1 MKNNEIEN
9 IKKYLVSKKVL
20 STILDIFENKDLSIE
35 DFIGIINTI
44 AELIDFNNQCK
55 YSELF
60 KTLADKIV
68 YIIELFNVEDNNISQ
83 ANINSIIED
92 LKIIIL
98 KLINDIENKIRIN
111 VYFRGEDKYN
121 ILEKSLNKN
130 IQIID
135 DIDIASNTDVEM
147 YQINILIIS
156 EETINYKSVLKNYY
170 DDIIFYDKTM
180 NYIFNICEN
189 IYYNNYDYYYLL
201 ESLEKAKV
209 KDVESIVV
217 GNSYPLTGIDV
228 NLLEHKA
235 VSLALSSQDLYYSYK
250 LAKLAISNNN
260 SIKRCI
266 LGTGYYLVN
275 HDLYKSKNQDAI
287 SRVKNVYYPILKDK
301 HNSEQVDSIE
311 ILTIKKVLKEDVMDY
326 IFNLDF
332 LDKHFKN
339 LIFRD
344 NNGYF
349 NINLPREK
357 HNMLGNLRFST
368 ISESDKFRLGE
379 VRANQHNKLCKYTKT
394 TDEYNCIFNEFI
406 DFLIDNNVEPIIVVF
421 PSTKYYSKFLNVEYK
436 EEFYRIT
443 NAIKA
448 RQNIKIIDFSKQDIF
463 LEEDF
468 IDLDHMSRIGA
479 TKVTKKLNEIL
490 TNE

>member
-9 IKKYLVSKKVL
+9 IKKYLVSKKIL
-20 STILDIFENKDLSIE
+20 STILDIFENKDVIIE
-35 DFIGIINTI
+35 DFIEIINTI
-44 AELIDFNNQCK
+44 ADLINLNSQCK

-68 YIIELFNVEDNNISQ
+68 YIIELFNAEGNNISQ
-83 ANINSIIED
+83 ANINNIIKD

-98 KLINDIENKIRIN
+98 KLINDIANKIRVN

-121 ILEKSLNKN
+121 ILENSLNKN

-135 DIDIASNTDVEM
+135 DIDTISNTDIGM
-147 YQINILIIS
+147 YQINVLIIS
-156 EETINYKSVLKNYY
+156 EETINYKSVLKNCY
-170 DDIIFYDKTM
+170 DDIILYDKTM
-180 NYIFNICEN
+180 NYIFNVCEN

-201 ESLEKAKV
+201 ESLEKAKI
-209 KDVESIVV
+209 KDIESIVV

-228 NLLEHKA
+228 NLLEQKA

-250 LAKLAISNNN
+250 LAKMAISNNDN
-260 SIKRCI
+260 IKRCI

-275 HDLYKSKNQDAI
+275 HDLSKSENQDSI
-287 SRVKNVYYPILKDK
+287 LRVKNVYYPILKDK
-301 HNSEQVDSIE
+301 HNSQQVDSIE
-311 ILTIKKVLKEDVMDY
+311 ILTIKKVLKNDVMDY

-332 LDKHFKN
+332 LDKYFKN

-357 HNMLGNLRFST
+357 HNMLGDLKLST

-379 VRANQHNKLCKYTKT
+379 LRANQHNKLCKYTKT
-394 TDEYNCIFNEFI
+394 TDEYNYVLNEFI
-406 DFLIDNNVEPIIVVF
+406 DFLIDNDVEPIIVVF
-421 PSTKYYSKFLNVEYK
+421 PSTKYYSKFLNIEYK
-436 EEFYRIT
+436 KEFYRIT
-443 NAIKA
+443 DKIKE

-479 TKVTKKLNEIL
+479 IKITKKLNEIL
-490 TNE
+490 TNK